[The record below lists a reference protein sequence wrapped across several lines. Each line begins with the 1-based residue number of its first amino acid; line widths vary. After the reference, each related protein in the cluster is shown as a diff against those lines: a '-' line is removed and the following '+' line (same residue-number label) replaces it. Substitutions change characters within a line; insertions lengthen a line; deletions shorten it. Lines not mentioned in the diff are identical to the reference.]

1 MPKKPQVKRGLKHK
15 KQPAH
20 KYRVLYGILI
30 TLASILC
37 FGIGLN
43 QYMEHVALEEALS
56 KAEEKS
62 NTSKAASLDLRVASQ
77 ATYADSRI
85 TEVLDLGV
93 QRELSHKLI
102 SYSSDGFRQYAYVV
116 LPNSAP
122 PSEGFPVM
130 LLLHGFVRPSHYKTR
145 GDAYLGDMEFYAR
158 NGYAVIRPDFR
169 GNGNSEGLAEGAY
182 FSMAYNT
189 DILSLIAGLK
199 AVPSFDSGNIA
210 VWGHSM
216 GGYLALRAAVLSPDI
231 KDIILLA
238 APVGSIFDLYTRYYP
253 PSDRI
258 NPVSKKVRDQV
269 IKKYGTPLTNENF
282 WHSASPIFFLDRMQA
297 RVQIYVGGQDRI
309 VPPSFSDDLANALES
324 SGKAYLYRYYDN
336 GDHGLGA
343 ERESIHRDSI
353 NYLKH
358 R

>member
-1 MPKKPQVKRGLKHK
+1 MPKKPLKKRGQKNK
-15 KQPAH
+15 KQPVY
-20 KYRVLYGILI
+20 KYRLIYGVLTVI
-30 TLASILC
+30 TVILC
-37 FGIGLN
+37 IAIGMN
-43 QYMEHVALEEALS
+43 QYMEHVALQEALS
-56 KAEEKS
+56 RAEEKS
-62 NTSKAASLDLRVASQ
+62 NTSKAASLDLRVAAQ
-77 ATYADSRI
+77 ATYENSLI
-85 TEVLDLGV
+85 TEVLDMGI
-93 QRELSHKLI
+93 QRDLSHKLI
-102 SYSSDGFRQYAYVV
+102 SYDSDGFKQYAYVV
-116 LPNSAP
+116 LPNNAP
-122 PSEGFPVM
+122 PADGYPVM

-199 AVPSFDSGNIA
+199 EVPSFDSANIA

-269 IKKYGTPLTNENF
+269 IKKYGTPLTNEYF
-282 WHSASPIFFLDRMQA
+282 WHNASPIYFLDRLQA
-297 RVQIYVGGQDRI
+297 RVQIYTGGQDRI
-309 VPPSFSDDLANALES
+309 VPSSFSEDLAYALES
-324 SGKAYLYRYYDN
+324 SGKPYLYRYYEN

-343 ERESIHRDSI
+343 ERESIQNDSI
-353 NYLKH
+353 NYLKS